1 MMFRAIVRRE
11 LLSHLRSL
19 RFSTSF
25 VLCFVMMIA
34 SIHLLAEKQEDD
46 IGQAKADG
54 GVQAEPGQWNTQSL
68 SALSGE
74 GPMVYRRKPALRV
87 LCAGLGD
94 EMSLTTYTPTN
105 DQPRYRHAR
114 EFLHNPVSI
123 LFPAIDFCLIVGIIA
138 SLIAI
143 VFTDDLITGEKQNGT
158 LKLMLANSVPRHHVL
173 SAKWL
178 GSFLSFLIGY
188 VPGLLIV
195 LIYMELHP
203 GIPLNAGDY
212 VSILVIYLLSILYAA
227 CFFSLGLFVSCRCS
241 DSRTSLL
248 VLLMLWTLLTLII
261 PSFSAYLGAMLRPVP
276 PPFEIGQQV
285 RLVQREARARTM
297 EKLELYKS
305 QHNAAQSQENSEET
319 RAFMNQLFRE
329 EIRNTHRDTASIRNS
344 YTQKL
349 YHQVQ
354 SSKTISCISPFSSF
368 VYMATDLCHT
378 GLLGN
383 WHFRRSVDRFQK
395 KFISYIDESLATDS
409 INDPPNLETF
419 PAFKYYENDI
429 SEIIQLNWLH
439 LVLLALYPVIFF
451 LAAHFSFLKYDV
463 R

>member
-1 MMFRAIVRRE
+1 MFGTIVRRE

-46 IGQAKADG
+46 IEQVEADG
-54 GVQAEPGQWNTQSL
+54 GVRAEPGAWNTQSL
-68 SALSGE
+68 STLARE
-74 GPMVYRRKPALRV
+74 GPLVYRRRPPLRV

-94 EMSLTTYTPTN
+94 EMSRTTYTPVN
-105 DQPRYRHAR
+105 DQPRYSHSR

-123 LFPAIDFCLIVGIIA
+123 IFPAIDFCLIVGIIA

-143 VFTDDLITGEKQNGT
+143 VFTYDLISGEKQNGT
-158 LKLMLANSVPRHHVL
+158 LRLMLANSVPRHHVL

-178 GSFLSFLIGY
+178 GSFLSFLAGY
-188 VPGLLIV
+188 VPGLLII
-195 LIYMELHP
+195 LLYMELHP
-203 GIPLNAGDY
+203 DIPLDAGDY

-261 PSFSAYLGAMLRPVP
+261 PSFSAYLGAMMRPVP
-276 PPFEIGQQV
+276 PPFEVGKQV
-285 RLVQREARARTM
+285 RLVQREAFARTVK
-297 EKLELYKS
+297 ELESYES
-305 QHNAAQSQENSEET
+305 QQNATQSQEHSEEMQ
-319 RAFMNQLFRE
+319 ALLNQLFRE
-329 EIRNTHRDTASIRNS
+329 EIQSAYRNASSIRNS

-378 GLLGN
+378 GILSN
-383 WHFRRSVDRFQK
+383 WHFHRSVDRFQM
-395 KFISYIDESLATDS
+395 KFISYIDERLATDNM
-409 INDPPNLETF
+409 NDPPNLETF
-419 PAFKYYENDI
+419 PAFEYYEKDI
-429 SEIIQLNWLH
+429 SEIIQLNWFH
-439 LVLLALYPVIFF
+439 LVFLVLYSTIFF
-451 LAAHFSFLKYDV
+451 LAAYLSFLKYDV